1 MINLVMKKLKRGVWN
16 KWCCPSTVCQLYV
29 ECECDNVRE
38 DFCHDLLNF
47 IFKNKQTKKTH
58 RMMLGY
64 SCKTGIVLQVCVLFT
79 LPNSRHLEV
88 SACIRRI
95 SRIAHDYFKKKHSY
109 HPGVT

>member
-1 MINLVMKKLKRGVWN
+1 
-16 KWCCPSTVCQLYV
+16 
-29 ECECDNVRE
+29 
-38 DFCHDLLNF
+38 
-47 IFKNKQTKKTH
+47 
-58 RMMLGY
+58 MMLGY

-79 LPNSRHLEV
+79 LPNSRHLEA